1 MQKNWWKILAVVL
14 LLYTVIAGFMM
25 DVPRKPILHETI
37 RNQYFHVCMWFAM
50 LALMSVS
57 LFYSLRYLR
66 NNSTRDDVYAAESAN
81 VAILF
86 GTLGLI
92 TGSVWAKFTW
102 TEWPVWSINGWWVN
116 DVKLNGAAICMLIYF
131 AYMILRNSIEEE
143 QTRARVSAVYNIFAY
158 VLMIVFLLVVPRLTA
173 SMHPGN
179 GGNPA
184 FSKYDLDNRMRM
196 VFYPAV
202 VGWILLGVWI
212 LQLRIRIR
220 IIQLTKS
227 GTLYS

>member
-1 MQKNWWKILAVVL
+1 MQKNWWKILAVLL

-57 LFYSLRYLR
+57 LYYSLRYLR

-86 GTLGLI
+86 GTLGLL

-143 QTRARVSAVYNIFAY
+143 QKRARVSAVYNIFAY

-202 VGWILLGVWI
+202 IAWILLGVWI
-212 LQLRIRIR
+212 FQLRIRIR
-220 IIQLTKS
+220 IIQLTRS

>member
-1 MQKNWWKILAVVL
+1 
-14 LLYTVIAGFMM
+14 MM